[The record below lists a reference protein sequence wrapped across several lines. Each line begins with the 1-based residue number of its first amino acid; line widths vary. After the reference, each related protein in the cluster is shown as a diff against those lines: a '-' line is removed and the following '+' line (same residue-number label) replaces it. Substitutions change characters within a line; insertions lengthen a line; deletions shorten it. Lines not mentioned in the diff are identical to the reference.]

1 MQRKPPG
8 VAASFSPGCA
18 QVATKSGGVYEFE
31 KTSRNCGSHLAPEER
46 TGTARIGVAR
56 LLDDESAP
64 AQNLASPFMKILL
77 VEDHAGSRRNLQRLI
92 GNRGHEVVGVSS
104 AEEAEKM
111 LATEFFPFLIL
122 DWMLPG
128 KSGVALCRELR
139 AQPKGDEMFILLVT
153 ARADTADLEQAL
165 EAGANDYLTK
175 PLDLALLNV
184 RISVAER
191 QIREL
196 GERNQARAALEESA
210 RTTANI
216 LENTTDGFFAV
227 DSDWKITHLNAE
239 GETLL
244 ARTRDELL
252 GHVLWEKFPEQ
263 IGSVFEANYRRVM
276 ADQVAVE
283 FEAIDSSG
291 KVWYEVHAYPS
302 NGGVSVFFRDVSERK
317 RTESE
322 RLTTSKLES
331 LGTLAGGIAH
341 DLNNI
346 LTVISG
352 NIGLAQIEAPVDS
365 GTLLGFLSK
374 AGQAAQ
380 HAAHLSSQL
389 LTFSKGGTPLK
400 KVVSVGE
407 LLERS
412 AEFSLYGSNL
422 RADFDIAVD
431 LWKAEVDAGQI
442 EQVVNALMLNARDA
456 MPHGGTV
463 RVRARNVVLDN
474 APDAILPAGHYI
486 KITITDRGP
495 GIAEEF
501 RPKVFD
507 PYFTTKPTG
516 TGLGLA
522 ISYSIVKK
530 HGGLLQLENASPE
543 GCAFAFYLRAS
554 DRKLP
559 VPEARVT
566 ERAFHFNHQR
576 VLVMDDEAAIR
587 ELTSQLLGTLGY
599 EVTAVPDGLE
609 AVRLYERA
617 LRRGEHYQVVILDA
631 TVRGGMG
638 GVATIER
645 LRSLDPEVNAII
657 CSGYSDEAALSEFLA
672 YGFRG
677 ALPKPFTR
685 TELAEAL
692 QRTFETANAN

>member
-1 MQRKPPG
+1 
-8 VAASFSPGCA
+8 
-18 QVATKSGGVYEFE
+18 
-31 KTSRNCGSHLAPEER
+31 
-46 TGTARIGVAR
+46 
-56 LLDDESAP
+56 
-64 AQNLASPFMKILL
+64 MKILL
-77 VEDHAGSRRNLQRLI
+77 VEDHPGSRRNLQRLI
-92 GNRGHEVVGVSS
+92 AKRGHEVTAVDS
-104 AEEAEKM
+104 AEEAEAA
-111 LATEFFPFLIL
+111 LAKQSFPFLLL

-128 KSGVALCRELR
+128 KSGVDLCRQLR
-139 AQPKGDEMFILLVT
+139 SGSNGDEMFILLVT
-153 ARADTADLEQAL
+153 AKADTEDLEQAL

-175 PLDLALLNV
+175 PLDLGLLNV

-196 GERNQARAALEESA
+196 VERNQGRAALIESA
-210 RTTANI
+210 QTMTNI
-216 LENTTDGFFAV
+216 LEKTTDGFFAV
-227 DSDWKITHLNAE
+227 DSDWKLTYINAE
-239 GETLL
+239 AEKMV
-244 ARTRDELL
+244 RCKREDVL
-252 GHVLWEKFPEQ
+252 GRALWERFPWL
-263 IGSVFEANYRRVM
+263 IGTIFQTNFERVM
-276 ADQVAVE
+276 AERIAIE
-283 FEAIDSSG
+283 FEAVDGSG
-291 KVWYEVHAYPS
+291 RIWYDVHAYGS
-302 NGGVSVFFRDVSERK
+302 NGGISVFIRDVSERK
-317 RTESE
+317 KSETE

-352 NIGLAQIEAPVDS
+352 NIGLAQIEAPADS
-365 GTLLGFLSK
+365 GNLLGFLSK

-380 HAAHLSSQL
+380 HAAHLSNQL
-389 LTFSKGGTPLK
+389 LTFSKGGAPLK
-400 KVVSVGE
+400 KVVSIGE
-407 LLERS
+407 LLEHS
-412 AEFSLYGSNL
+412 AEFALYGSNL

-442 EQVVNALMLNARDA
+442 EQVVNALMLNAREA

-463 RVRARNVVLDN
+463 RVRSRNVVLEDK
-474 APDAILPAGHYI
+474 PGAILPPGHYV
-486 KITITDRGP
+486 KVTITDRGS
-495 GIAEEF
+495 GIPDELRA
-501 RPKVFD
+501 KIFD
-507 PYFTTKPTG
+507 PYFTTKPTS

-530 HGGLLQLENASPE
+530 HGGLLLLENSSPE
-543 GCAFAFYLRAS
+543 GSAFAFYLRAS
-554 DRKLP
+554 DRRIRP
-559 VPEARVT
+559 PEMRDAPRP
-566 ERAFHFNHQR
+566 FHFNHQR

-617 LRRGEHYQVVILDA
+617 LRRGEHFQAVILDA

-645 LRSLDPEVNAII
+645 LRAMDPEVNAII

-685 TELAEAL
+685 SELAEAL
-692 QRTFETANAN
+692 QRTFESTNAN

>member
-1 MQRKPPG
+1 
-8 VAASFSPGCA
+8 
-18 QVATKSGGVYEFE
+18 
-31 KTSRNCGSHLAPEER
+31 
-46 TGTARIGVAR
+46 
-56 LLDDESAP
+56 
-64 AQNLASPFMKILL
+64 MKILL
-77 VEDHAGSRRNLQRLI
+77 VEDHPGSRKNLQRLI
-92 GNRGHEVVGVSS
+92 ERRGHEAVGVGS
-104 AEEAEKM
+104 AEEAEAA
-111 LATEFFPFLIL
+111 LAAGAFPFLIL

-128 KSGVALCRELR
+128 KSGIDLCRQLR
-139 AQPKGDEMFILLVT
+139 AQPNGDEMFILLVT
-153 ARADTADLEQAL
+153 ARADTADLEKAL
-165 EAGANDYLTK
+165 KAGANDYLTK
-175 PLDLALLNV
+175 PLDPELLNV

-196 GERNQARAALEESA
+196 GERNQARAALLESA
-210 RTTANI
+210 RTMANI

-227 DSDWKITHLNAE
+227 DSEWNITHVNAE
-239 GETLL
+239 AETLFG
-244 ARTRDELL
+244 RTRAELL
-252 GHVLWEKFPEQ
+252 GHELWKKFPEQ
-263 IGSVFEANYRRVM
+263 VGSVFEANYRRVL
-276 ADQVAVE
+276 AEQVPVE
-283 FEAIDSSG
+283 FEASDPSG

-302 NGGVSVFFRDVSERK
+302 NGGVSVFFRDIGERRK
-317 RTESE
+317 TESE

-352 NIGLAQIEAPVDS
+352 NIGLAQIEAPADS
-365 GTLLGFLSK
+365 GSLLGFLSK

-400 KVVSVGE
+400 KVVPVGE
-407 LLERS
+407 LLEHS

-442 EQVVNALMLNARDA
+442 EQVVNALMLNAREA

-463 RVRARNVVLDN
+463 RVRARNVVLDDK
-474 APDAILPAGHYI
+474 PGAILPAGHYI
-486 KITITDRGP
+486 KITITDRGS
-495 GIAEEF
+495 GIADEL
-501 RPKVFD
+501 RTKIFD

-530 HGGLLQLENASPE
+530 HGGLLHLENTSPE
-543 GCAFAFYLRAS
+543 GSAFAFYLRAS
-554 DRKLP
+554 DRKLA
-559 VPEARVT
+559 VPEVRVT

-576 VLVMDDEAAIR
+576 VLIMDDEAAIR

-617 LRRGEHYQVVILDA
+617 LRRGEQFQVVILDA
-631 TVRGGMG
+631 TVRGGLG

-645 LRSLDPEVNAII
+645 LRAMDPTVNAII

-685 TELAEAL
+685 SELADAL
-692 QRTFETANAN
+692 QRTLGAANAN